1 MYGAGYM
8 MSGGKRIRC
17 LEGGASGVWRAEL
30 LMFRGRC
37 IGCLADDESGV
48 WRTMQMSDREWIP
61 AISLPSGWTTSRTA
75 PSTASPSSGRERKS
89 PKTLP
94 SGQTASRTTPSA
106 PQPSSGRERK
116 SPKTLPSG
124 WTVETKSSKI
134 SQPQYCRNENYPYIC
149 NPIGAWAGRLGT
161 GLQNQLERFNSARHL
176 SKMPLSS
183 LRGIFVSRLS
193 YNFTTSLL
201 SYTIFELQIFTIQK
215 FILYLRNN

>member
-1 MYGAGYM
+1 MYGAGVYDVRREAHQM
-8 MSGGKRIRC
+8 FGGRSIGC
-17 LEGGASGVWRAEL
+17 SEGGASDVPRAEHRV
-30 LMFRGRC
+30 FGGWC

-61 AISLPSGWTTSRTA
+61 AISLPSGQTTSRTA
-75 PSTASPSSGRERKS
+75 PSTAP
-89 PKTLP
+89 
-94 SGQTASRTTPSA
+94 
-106 PQPSSGRERK
+106 PSSGRERK

-176 SKMPLSS
+176 HHP
-183 LRGIFVSRLS
+183 
-193 YNFTTSLL
+193 
-201 SYTIFELQIFTIQK
+201 Q
-215 FILYLRNN
+215 